1 MFKVQGRQAWKGA
14 AMKIAK
20 FEDMNTK
27 QVMSSRIILI
37 GLIVLIVC
45 APLAVGSV
53 YIVTYSAM
61 ELLVFSLL
69 LLHVWATDFSRLK
82 VRRFSL
88 SALSSSQPS
97 PTSRSASLTLASV
110 QSSYVRRT
118 LWLLS
123 PLFLFLLFSL
133 FQMVPL
139 PFSFLEKLSAN
150 TAVLYSRLGFPLDS
164 KLVAP
169 PWLPLTLS
177 LSATSIAI
185 LKWSAYASVFF
196 LAATSIPQDAD
207 VIKWVRA
214 LFIAIFIIGLAEAVY
229 GLYNYLNQS
238 EYLLWFTKK
247 YYKDSVT
254 GTYVNR
260 NHFAGLM
267 NVCIL
272 VSVSLF
278 VSHIGLRTRAHRF
291 RTAFVNI
298 FSSEKSLLMYFLF
311 LGLIVMVLALI
322 FSMSRMAQFSLIVAI
337 TFVALLYLASAII
350 RRAARSRL
358 LPLVLFLVLGL
369 GFLWG
374 AWKGL
379 GPVEDRWQALG
390 AGYED
395 RALMWQTTQK
405 LISNFPFT
413 GTGLGTYELAYPPYK
428 PQKYGALIIDHAHN
442 DYLELL
448 SEVGLIGFIPW
459 AGFFLLFIIFSI
471 HAWLKR
477 RNPFSR
483 FVGPCS
489 LAATVAI
496 LVHSLADFNLQIPAN
511 AMLLFL
517 IMGLTWRLVNTSFE
531 TRSSER

>member
-1 MFKVQGRQAWKGA
+1 ML
-14 AMKIAK
+14 
-20 FEDMNTK
+20 
-27 QVMSSRIILI
+27 SSRIIFI
-37 GLIVLIVC
+37 GLVVLIIF
-45 APLAVGSV
+45 APIAVGSV

-69 LLHVWATDFSRLK
+69 LLHVWATDFSLLNTQVSRPSHQYSDNSKLP
-82 VRRFSL
+82 SL
-88 SALSSSQPS
+88 P
-97 PTSRSASLTLASV
+97 R
-110 QSSYVRRT
+110 SSYLART

-139 PFSFLEKLSAN
+139 PFSFLEKLSPG
-150 TAVLYSRLGFPLDS
+150 TAALYSRLGFASSFGNSTLNTQHS
-164 KLVAP
+164 TLLSFSL
-169 PWLPLTLS
+169 LPLTLS
-177 LSATSIAI
+177 LAATSIAI
-185 LKWSAYASVFF
+185 LKWLAYASVFF
-196 LAATSIPQDAD
+196 LAATFVPQDAGGTN
-207 VIKWVRA
+207 WVRA
-214 LFIAIFIIGLAEAVY
+214 LFIAVFIIGFAEAVY

-272 VSVSLF
+272 VSAGLF
-278 VSHIGLRTRAHRF
+278 VSHIGLRTRTHRF
-291 RTAFVNI
+291 RTALVNS

-311 LGLIVMVLALI
+311 LGLIVTVLALI
-322 FSMSRMAQFSLIVAI
+322 FSMSRMGQFSLAAGA
-337 TFVALLYLASAII
+337 TFVVLLYSIGAVTGKAH
-350 RRAARSRL
+350 RARF
-358 LPLVLFLVLGL
+358 LPLVLFAVLSV

-374 AWKGL
+374 LWKGL
-379 GPVEDRWQALG
+379 EPVEDRWQALE
-390 AGYED
+390 ASYED
-395 RALMWQTTQK
+395 RALVWQTTQK
-405 LISNFPFT
+405 LISNFPLT

-428 PQKYGALIIDHAHN
+428 PQKYGPLIMDHAHN

-459 AGFFLLFIIFSI
+459 LGFLLLFIIFSI

-483 FVGPCS
+483 FAGACS

-517 IMGLTWRLVNTSFE
+517 IMGLTWRVVNTSFE
-531 TRSSER
+531 TRSSAR